1 MHQRVPEVSSFT
13 ALTDSAPQKA
23 LSAVIGERIVP
34 VVLSVVII
42 ILVAIVQER
51 SRYWAAL
58 IAALPV
64 SAPLALW
71 IVFSATRGNHTQTAE
86 FASSMLV
93 GVGASMIFLVACWF
107 ALRLQ
112 WRFPL
117 VLLFGGAVWCIV
129 VGLANWIERS
139 LRG

>member
-1 MHQRVPEVSSFT
+1 MHERVPEIPAFT
-13 ALTDSAPQKA
+13 AVTDPVSKKA
-23 LSAVIGERIVP
+23 HGAVIGERVVP

-51 SRYWAAL
+51 SRHWAAL

-93 GVGASMIFLVACWF
+93 GVGASMIFLVACWL
-107 ALRLQ
+107 ALRFQ
-112 WRFPL
+112 WRFSL
-117 VLLFGGAVWCIV
+117 VLLFGGAVWCLV
-129 VGLANWIERS
+129 VGLANWIGR
-139 LRG
+139 LLQR